1 MIFMHEGHR
10 DRLKRRFVNDGLDN
24 FEDHNVL
31 ELLLF
36 YGIPYK
42 DTNETAHRLLDE
54 FGSIS
59 RVFDASV
66 SELAKVEGVG
76 EHTAALIAMMPGIFA
91 RYRENKLDNAK
102 VCGAAK
108 LADFAAGCFDEIS
121 DSRFLLICVDNTET
135 MLNYHFISEYNAERL
150 AETLCEMIKI
160 LVGTKST
167 AAVIAHN
174 HISGSALPS
183 RIDLKNTLTI
193 ADTFK
198 TLGIKL
204 LDNVIVS
211 SDGKYISMNAD
222 PKKYGVYLN
231 PV

>member
-1 MIFMHEGHR
+1 MHEGHR
-10 DRLKRRFVNDGLDN
+10 DRLKKRFVNDGLDN

-59 RVFDASV
+59 GVFDAPI
-66 SELAKVEGVG
+66 SEIAQVKGVG
-76 EHTAALIAMMPGIFA
+76 EHTAALVAAMPEIFA
-91 RYRENKLDNAK
+91 RYRKNKLDNAK
-102 VCGAAK
+102 ICGIAK
-108 LADFAAGCFDEIS
+108 IADFAAASFAEIK
-121 DSRFLLICVDNTET
+121 DSRFLLICVDNNEA
-135 MLNYHFISEYNAERL
+135 MLNYHFISEYSAERL

-174 HISGSALPS
+174 HISGSAVPS
-183 RIDLKNTLTI
+183 RMDLKNTLTI
-193 ADTFK
+193 AETFK

-204 LDNVIVS
+204 LDNVIVNA
-211 SDGKYISMNAD
+211 DGKYTSMHAN

-231 PV
+231 HV